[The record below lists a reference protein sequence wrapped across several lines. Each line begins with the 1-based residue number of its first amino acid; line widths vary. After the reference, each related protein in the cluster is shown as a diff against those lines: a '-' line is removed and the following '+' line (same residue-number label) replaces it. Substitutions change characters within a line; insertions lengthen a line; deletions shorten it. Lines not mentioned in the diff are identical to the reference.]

1 MASVCIISGTPRLAC
16 SLMLS
21 SWSRQQASRL
31 EWAGQTQEGK
41 APLAGQKASTNLQI
55 ACRSTISNPSANE
68 TCVSSL
74 EAAVFGE
81 HVALPRVDLRILS
94 DVAVGGRDWEL
105 AAGGHEDHNLLR
117 TESAQQWLQIAVYRP
132 AVSERSDVHGPQWRR
147 SSTL

>member
-41 APLAGQKASTNLQI
+41 APLAGQKASTNLRVG
-55 ACRSTISNPSANE
+55 APSAIHHAANE
-68 TCVSSL
+68 SCVSSL

-81 HVALPRVDLRILS
+81 YVTLPCVDL
-94 DVAVGGRDWEL
+94 
-105 AAGGHEDHNLLR
+105 
-117 TESAQQWLQIAVYRP
+117 
-132 AVSERSDVHGPQWRR
+132 
-147 SSTL
+147 